1 VENEKLLEVQGLKTY
16 FFTYRGLVKAV
27 DGISF
32 SLGKGKVL
40 GLVGESGCGKSV
52 TTLSIL
58 RLVSSP
64 GRIVQGKIL
73 FKGED
78 LLDKSEREME
88 EIRGKDIAMIFQEP
102 MISLNPVFTIGV
114 QTSELIQFH
123 EKVSKA
129 LALERVVEMFR
140 LVGLPNPEEVLSQYP
155 HQLSGGMCQR
165 VMIAMMLACK
175 PELLIA
181 DEPTT
186 ALDVTIQAQIL
197 DLIQQIK
204 EKLRTSIIFIS
215 HDMGVVSEVC
225 DRVGIM
231 YAGKIVEI
239 GSVEK
244 LLSQPAHPYTIGLL
258 NTIPKIGEKQEKLP
272 TIPGIVP
279 DLINLPPGCRFHPRC
294 LFAEERCRSSEPEL
308 QDIGEERG
316 VACFRML

>member
-1 VENEKLLEVQGLKTY
+1 VENKYLLEVEGLKTY
-16 FFTYRGLVKAV
+16 FFTYRGLVRAV
-27 DGISF
+27 DEVSVKVK
-32 SLGKGKVL
+32 KGEIL

-58 RLVSSP
+58 RLVSPP

-78 LLDKSEREME
+78 LLEKNEREME

-123 EKVSKA
+123 EKVSKR
-129 LALERVVEMFR
+129 LALERLVEMFR

-165 VMIAMMLACK
+165 VMIAMMLACG

-197 DLIQQIK
+197 DLIKQVR
-204 EKLRTSIIFIS
+204 EKLHTSIIFIS
-215 HDMGVVSEVC
+215 HDIGVVSEVC
-225 DRVGIM
+225 DSVGIM
-231 YAGKIVEI
+231 YAGKIVEM
-239 GSVEK
+239 GPVEK
-244 LLSQPAHPYTIGLL
+244 LLSQPGHPYTIGLL

-279 DLINLPPGCRFHPRC
+279 DLINLLPGCRFHPRC
-294 LFAEERCRSSEPEL
+294 MFADQHCRSSEPEL
-308 QDIGEERG
+308 KDLGG
-316 VACFRML
+316 DHLVACFRML